1 MKKIFCIVLTVA
13 ALVSLIGCSVP
24 VADTQVRLTGRE
36 AVFSEAAM
44 SAALDAF
51 MGDGENSRKDRT
63 SFGEG
68 EKKAA
73 EYLKGELA
81 ACGYSEENGTL
92 AVQNFTVDVT
102 QRYTNETQKLE
113 SQNVI
118 AVFNPGREKNVV
130 VGAYYDN
137 LYSQVSLVGL
147 GGTAGEGVFKNA
159 TGVTVLL
166 ELAKAFSE
174 NAPAA
179 DFTVYFAFF
188 GASEAGVVGSSRF
201 VTEYLKEVKDVLL
214 MINLDGI
221 AGGINI
227 YSDEVDTV
235 QADLFAENGA
245 NYETDFSVMKRSIP
259 LYPQSYADNLSYSHY
274 GLIGDH
280 VTFFEREVPVVNLF
294 GGKVDGFSYY
304 KDKPDSLTSFKSE
317 YAGYGKTMA
326 DTAGLV
332 YDTLCSDTFVSA
344 AAAFRTEKFDYGFFT
359 GSIYAQI
366 AFIGLIVLIAAALIF
381 IVKHFEKKYP
391 FKPVIKKLKI
401 AVFGM
406 EYEQNTDNDIYVDI
420 RQAGNNPFPEDK
432 NDIDPFK

>member
-1 MKKIFCIVLTVA
+1 MKRIFYIVIIVT
-13 ALVSLIGCSVP
+13 ALISLAGCTGRDVNS
-24 VADTQVRLTGRE
+24 QVRLSGGE
-36 AVFSEAAM
+36 SFFSEASM
-44 SAALDAF
+44 TAALDEF
-51 MGDGENSRKDRT
+51 MGEGEESRKDRT

-73 EYLKGELA
+73 EYLKNELS
-81 ACGYSEENGTL
+81 ACGYSEEGGTL
-92 AVQNFTVDVT
+92 SVQNFNVEVT

-118 AVFNPGREKNVV
+118 AVFNPGHENNVV

-137 LYSQVSLVGL
+137 LYSQVALVGL

-174 NAPAA
+174 NAPET
-179 DFTVYFAFF
+179 DFTVYFVFF

-201 VTEYLKEVKDVLL
+201 VTEYLKEVKNVLL
-214 MINLDGI
+214 MVNLDGI
-221 AGGINI
+221 AGDINI

-245 NYETDFSVMKRSIP
+245 NFETEFSVMKRSAP
-259 LYPQSYADNLSYSHY
+259 LFPQSYAESLSYSHY

-294 GGKVDGFSYY
+294 GGKIDGFSYY

-326 DTAGLV
+326 DTAALV
-332 YDTLCSDTFVSA
+332 YGTLCSDEFVSS
-344 AAAFRTEKFDYGFFT
+344 AAAFRTDKFDYGFFT
-359 GSIYAQI
+359 GGIYAQI
-366 AFIGLIVLIAAALIF
+366 AFIGLIILLAAALIF

-432 NDIDPFK
+432 GDIDPFK